1 MTTLPT
7 YRSFSS
13 RMTLRKKS
21 CWDLSKHL
29 LSALPLLSMRQMLE
43 EVGNGYKSALS
54 PLRRFPVEILVEMF
68 YAFAREK
75 GYYDVFSRTGPWAL
89 SRVCRRWRHVALSL
103 CPGIWA
109 TMSVTASR
117 YNPISLLKTAVSR
130 SGGCKLDFTLSGLD
144 SDPFACL
151 YFLPVLLAHSE
162 RWRSAYFT
170 RQPLV
175 IQQLSSIR
183 GKIPNLEVCHID
195 TDPLCIYAGRL
206 NAFEFAPSLKHLHLK
221 RLLWQSVIPVTAPN
235 LISFSDDQTSHADSL
250 HSTYLDIICASPY
263 LETFEIQY
271 QDQNG
276 ELPVVTPRIL
286 HSALQSLT
294 VCEAAFI
301 SSLELPMLKSIEICR
316 RVGPRADGDQ
326 HTAANVLP
334 ALHDL
339 ISVSS
344 CSLTRLI
351 ISDTVLQDRVI
362 SILELC
368 PSLVLQNLIARMT
381 ERIVEGGLAL
391 IPYLEDFSFLLRS
404 ASEEVESMDFVN
416 SSFVGMVS
424 ARVGCRSPDE
434 DTETLKMYQQYLDI
448 DIEARMSGRYVRV

>member
-1 MTTLPT
+1 MCCPNCEHPCSKTVPFHHDDPP
-7 YRSFSS
+7 Y
-13 RMTLRKKS
+13 
-21 CWDLSKHL
+21 LSKL
-29 LSALPLLSMRQMLE
+29 LLTNDTPQEVMLGPLKASALRVTTALDETDAEIRRLKVQEDKRRHLE

-103 CPGIWA
+103 CPSIWA

-151 YFLPVLLAHSE
+151 DFLPVLLAHSE

-206 NAFEFAPSLKHLHLK
+206 NVFEFAPSLKHLHLK

-250 HSTYLDIICASPY
+250 HSTYLDIIRASPY
-263 LETFEIQY
+263 LETFDIQY

-316 RVGPRADGDQ
+316 RVGSRAREDQ
-326 HTAANVLP
+326 HTAADVLP

-351 ISDTVLQDRVI
+351 ISDTVLQDHVI
-362 SILELC
+362 SILKLC
-368 PSLVLQNLIARMT
+368 PSLSNRRWT
-381 ERIVEGGLAL
+381 EWS
-391 IPYLEDFSFLLRS
+391 Y
-404 ASEEVESMDFVN
+404 
-416 SSFVGMVS
+416 
-424 ARVGCRSPDE
+424 PD
-434 DTETLKMYQQYLDI
+434 
-448 DIEARMSGRYVRV
+448 